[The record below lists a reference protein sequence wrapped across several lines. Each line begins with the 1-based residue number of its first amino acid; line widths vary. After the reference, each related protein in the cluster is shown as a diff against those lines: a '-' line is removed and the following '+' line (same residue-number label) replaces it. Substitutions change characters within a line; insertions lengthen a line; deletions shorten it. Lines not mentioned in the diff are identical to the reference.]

1 MIEAIVSGVAV
12 VLVAIIEAIAARD
25 RKRTKEILAESKVR
39 QERREKESR
48 LSMDLMYGVAGLSI
62 DTAKAMRDGHTNGTL
77 EGNLAKC
84 EAARAAYDDFV
95 RAEAAHAVAKT

>member
-1 MIEAIVSGVAV
+1 MTEAIISGAAL
-12 VLVAIIEAIAARD
+12 VLVAIIEALAARD
-25 RKRTKEILAESKVR
+25 RKHTKEIITESKIR

-77 EGNLAKC
+77 EGNLKKC
-84 EAARAAYDDFV
+84 EEARTAYDDFV
-95 RAEAAHAVAKT
+95 RSEAAHAVAKT